1 MKNYTTPALIVI
13 ILVNVLGFLL
23 SIGVTVGIAYVAVHF
38 IHKFW

>member
-23 SIGVTVGIAYVAVHF
+23 SIGVTVGIAYAAVHF
-38 IHKFW
+38 INKFW